1 MIYLSLQAPVHICL
15 IWRYEKK
22 NQRPHHYKS
31 EVEVDVD
38 DMVIY
43 LFILLVQMQNLNK
56 DSEKKFLSDCQLATQ
71 SALPPTL
78 C

>member
-31 EVEVDVD
+31 EVDVD
-38 DMVIY
+38 EMVIY

>member
-1 MIYLSLQAPVHICL
+1 M
-15 IWRYEKK
+15 
-22 NQRPHHYKS
+22 
-31 EVEVDVD
+31 DVD
-38 DMVIY
+38 EMGIY